1 MVEFAWGKSTV
12 SLMIPFLGFLI
23 DENYIRDDYDLVKK
37 VRAGN
42 DAVFDANIFDSS
54 GNKNTAMFERCV
66 KSGYKMDAA
75 NNVIIDVYVDFIFGK
90 IASADLP
97 ICKIR
102 DAILGVK
109 WFGENGKPN
118 EDNKFLDERL
128 DPYLGADP
136 VEVQVQMQK
145 QAAKPQAQK
154 AGQSRRSK
162 KRPTMTRTMTR
173 RQRRNKENENNEN
186 NT

>member
-1 MVEFAWGKSTV
+1 
-12 SLMIPFLGFLI
+12 
-23 DENYIRDDYDLVKK
+23 
-37 VRAGN
+37 
-42 DAVFDANIFDSS
+42 
-54 GNKNTAMFERCV
+54 MFERCV